1 MSTNSKRFFFL
12 LPRQNSE
19 PESNLEI
26 SLIPNGEDK
35 TIQFAQSGT
44 LATQGLRTPSFFPNV
59 MKRKASES
67 DIARLDPISKIH
79 SL

>member
-12 LPRQNSE
+12 PGQNSE

-26 SLIPNGEDK
+26 PLTRNGEDK

-44 LATQGLRTPSFFPNV
+44 LATQGLRTPSFFPDV

-67 DIARLDPISKIH
+67 DIARLDPSSKIH